1 MLRHRVAEPLTTTRH
16 RRHVSHPVKVI
27 PALKSGAR
35 LVSLTRQ
42 WNGGTP
48 SHTYHFTGGPVSTD
62 TPVLDTIADITA
74 ASIEHNSIS
83 PRDFMLARLAAL
95 IAMDAPPASYLA
107 NAPAL
112 QEAGLT
118 SEDVQG
124 IMIAIAPV
132 VGTPRV
138 VSAGGQILRA
148 LGFAIAVDDAVMT
161 E

>member
-1 MLRHRVAEPLTTTRH
+1 M
-16 RRHVSHPVKVI
+16 
-27 PALKSGAR
+27 
-35 LVSLTRQ
+35 
-42 WNGGTP
+42 
-48 SHTYHFTGGPVSTD
+48 STD